1 MEQSLRDQAF
11 NLLKS
16 IVPEAEVSQEDSI
29 VLLKASKDEKFIRA
43 ISEIVKNQM
52 VHLNTT
58 VYL

>member
-1 MEQSLRDQAF
+1 MEQSLRDQAS

-29 VLLKASKDEKFIRA
+29 VLLKASKDEKFINS
-43 ISEIVKNQM
+43 ICEIVKTQM
-52 VHLNTT
+52 VHLNTK

>member
-1 MEQSLRDQAF
+1 MRDQAF